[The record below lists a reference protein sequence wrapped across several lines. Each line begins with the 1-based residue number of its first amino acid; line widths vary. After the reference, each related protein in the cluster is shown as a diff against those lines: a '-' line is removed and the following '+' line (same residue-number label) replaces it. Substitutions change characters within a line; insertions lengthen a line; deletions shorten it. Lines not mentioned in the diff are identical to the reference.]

1 MIKKSS
7 LNEIILV
14 FAVCLA
20 VLTQFPDVNKSV
32 LSTVNY
38 GVWLLLLGYT
48 LLRDFTVYAS
58 RNLYFMVSFTGL
70 SFVVSMI
77 FESTGFYWMRYSFI
91 EIMIIPMLVY
101 YICYRVALDSDGFND
116 SIIDR
121 VIKSYCVMTL
131 IMAFQISLKFVINF
145 SSWQHTETY
154 LYVGG
159 THKNSTAQILG
170 VCFVVI
176 LNYFE
181 SEKLLEK
188 LLKWISLGL
197 ILIAMLYVQ
206 SRAALI
212 AVTACIIIN
221 VFLQKELKS
230 AIKYAAVLICVV
242 LIAFSIPEVKE
253 IVMQAFFI
261 DKYSVN
267 ENLDMNKFSS
277 GRLDYWKATW
287 SQFCDSPFWGVGH
300 TYCDNFYINV
310 LACGGIF
317 LGFPLIIFFVMR
329 LYRNYTYVK
338 NYINIYEG
346 VMEYRIVRTLGL
358 VSIYYLVTSFFEGY
372 PPYGPGVACLMLWL
386 LCGYVDGRF
395 DNIFKYD

>member
-7 LNEIILV
+7 LNETILI

-20 VLTQFPDVNKSV
+20 VLTQFPDVNKNV

-38 GVWLLLLGYT
+38 GVWIFLLGYT

-58 RNLYFMVSFTGL
+58 RNLYFMVGFTGV
-70 SFVVSMI
+70 SFVISII
-77 FESTGFYWMRYSFI
+77 FEATGFYWMRYSFI

-101 YICYRVALDSDGFND
+101 YICYRVALDSDGFSD

-131 IMAFQISLKFVINF
+131 IMAIQISLKFVTNF

-181 SEKLLEK
+181 PEKLLRK
-188 LLKWISLGL
+188 LIKWISLGL
-197 ILIAMLYVQ
+197 ILVAMLYVQ

-212 AVTACIIIN
+212 AVAACIIIN
-221 VFLQKELKS
+221 VFLRKELKFS
-230 AIKYAAVLICVV
+230 IKYAAAIICLA
-242 LIAFSIPEVKE
+242 LIAFSIPEVKK
-253 IVMQAFFI
+253 IVMQAFFV
-261 DKYSVN
+261 DKYLVN
-267 ENLDMNKFSS
+267 GSLDMNKFSS
-277 GRLDYWKATW
+277 GRLGYWEATW
-287 SQFCDSPFWGVGH
+287 RQFCDSPFWGVGQ

-310 LACGGIF
+310 LACGGLF
-317 LGFPLIIFFVMR
+317 LGSPLIVYFMLR
-329 LYRNYTYVK
+329 LYRNYKYIKDYASTY
-338 NYINIYEG
+338 EA
-346 VMEYRIVRTLGL
+346 VMDYGIIKTLAIV
-358 VSIYYLVTSFFEGY
+358 SFYYF
-372 PPYGPGVACLMLWL
+372 
-386 LCGYVDGRF
+386 
-395 DNIFKYD
+395 IF